1 MERKQISLQF
11 CNFCLNL
18 KIAEDIARLTIS
30 KQSRKVLLVVQSFVL
45 IQLRDNNVKLNF
57 I

>member
-18 KIAEDIARLTIS
+18 KIAKDIGRLTIS